1 MRYQPLNFD
10 QINIAAGTYSPS
22 CVKSFDNQTFAFWE
36 RSLFQRAL
44 SVLEFDLPADWT
56 GSKRDFFLYVL
67 FRFGFGAVF
76 KTDEYGLLFQPA
88 SVSGY
93 DVWYR
98 PVRAIVSNPAFR
110 SSLDMEIG
118 KECELLKLTPDYM
131 GIWDIITYYAEK
143 LSVLDS
149 NINTSLINLNAAQLI
164 GAKNK
169 SASMALQ
176 KMLDK
181 VHRGEPAVIFDQ
193 KITNDRSDKSDEPF
207 TVLDLGN
214 LKEKYLTTDQLADFR
229 TLIHNFDTEVGIP
242 TLPIEKKERM
252 ISDEA
257 TSLELDAVSRSQIWL
272 ETFNESAA
280 AVNAMF
286 GTKFRAR
293 RRKYPEGGAEDE
305 QREPDNDRDV

>member
-22 CVKSFDNQTFAFWE
+22 CVKAYDNQTFAFWE

-44 SVLEFDLPADWT
+44 SVLEFELPPDWT
-56 GSKRDFFLYVL
+56 GSKKDFFLYVL
-67 FRFGFGAVF
+67 FRFGFGAVL
-76 KTDEYGLLFQPA
+76 KRDEYGLLFQPA
-88 SVSGY
+88 SVTGI

-98 PVRAIVSNPAFR
+98 PVRAIISNPAFNT
-110 SSLDMEIG
+110 SLDLEIG

-131 GIWDIITYYAEK
+131 GVWDIITYYAEK

-169 SASMALQ
+169 AASEALK

-193 KITNDRSDKSDEPF
+193 KITNDRSDKSDDPF
-207 TVLDLGN
+207 TILDLGN
-214 LKEKYLTTDQLADFR
+214 LREKYLTTDQLADFR

-272 ETFNESAA
+272 ETFNESAE

-286 GTKFRAR
+286 GTGFKAKR
-293 RRKYPEGGAEDE
+293 REYPEGGAVDE
-305 QREPDNDRDV
+305 QRNDDSAGDV

>member
-1 MRYQPLNFD
+1 MRYQPFNFD

-67 FRFGFGAVF
+67 FRFGYGVVF
-76 KTDEYGLLFQPA
+76 KRDEYGLLFQPA
-88 SVSGY
+88 SLSGI

-98 PVRAIVSNPAFR
+98 PTRAIVSNPAFT

-118 KECELLKLTPDYM
+118 KDCEVLKLTPDYL

-169 SASMALQ
+169 SASEALK

-193 KITNDRSDKSDEPF
+193 SIVAKKTDNSDDPF

-272 ETFNESAA
+272 ETFNESAEL
-280 AVNAMF
+280 VNRMF
-286 GTKFRAR
+286 GTSFAAR
-293 RRKYPEGGAEDE
+293 RREYPEGGAEDE
-305 QREPDNDRDV
+305 LSEPDDDRNV

>member
-1 MRYQPLNFD
+1 MRYQPLNYES
-10 QINIAAGTYSPS
+10 INLMAGTYSPS

-56 GSKRDFFLYVL
+56 GSIRDFFLYVL
-67 FRFGFGAVF
+67 FRFGYGAVL
-76 KTDEYGLLFQPA
+76 KRDEYGLLFQPA
-88 SVSGY
+88 SITGI

-98 PVRAIVSNPAFR
+98 PVKAIISNPAFTT
-110 SSLDMEIG
+110 SLELEIG

-131 GIWDIITYYAEK
+131 GVWDIITYYAEK

-169 SASMALQ
+169 AASEALK

-181 VHRGEPAVIFDQ
+181 VHKGEPAVIFDQ
-193 KITNDRSDKSDEPF
+193 KITNDRSDKSEDPF
-207 TVLDLGN
+207 TILDLGN

-229 TLIHNFDTEVGIP
+229 TLIHNFDTEIGIP

-272 ETFNESAA
+272 ETFNESAD

-286 GTKFRAR
+286 GTNFRAR
-293 RRKYPEGGAEDE
+293 RREYPEGGAENE
-305 QREPDNDRDV
+305 QRNNDNAGDE

>member
-1 MRYQPLNFD
+1 MRYQPLNFE
-10 QINIAAGTYSPS
+10 QINMLAGTYSPS

-44 SVLEFDLPADWT
+44 SVLEFDLPEDWT

-76 KTDEYGLLFQPA
+76 KPDEYGLLFQPA
-88 SVSGY
+88 SVSGI

-98 PVRAIVSNPAFR
+98 PTRAIISNPAFT
-110 SSLDMEIG
+110 SSLELDIG
-118 KECELLKLTPDYM
+118 VECELLKLTPDYL
-131 GIWDIITYYAEK
+131 GVWDIITYYAEK

-169 SASMALQ
+169 SASEALK

-193 KITNDRSDKSDEPF
+193 SIVAKKADNSDDPF
-207 TVLDLGN
+207 TILDLGN

-229 TLIHNFDTEVGIP
+229 TLIHNFDTEIGIP

-272 ETFNESAA
+272 ETFNESADL
-280 AVNAMF
+280 VNRMF
-286 GTKFRAR
+286 GTNFRAR
-293 RRKYPEGGAEDE
+293 RREYPEGGAENE
-305 QREPDNDRDV
+305 QREPDDDRTV

>member
-1 MRYQPLNFD
+1 MRYRPLNFD
-10 QINIAAGTYSPS
+10 QINVAAGTYSPS
-22 CVKSFDNQTFAFWE
+22 CVKAYDNQTFAFWE

-67 FRFGFGAVF
+67 FRFGYGAVF
-76 KTDEYGLLFQPA
+76 NRDDMGLLFQPA
-88 SVSGY
+88 SVSGV

-98 PVRAIVSNPAFR
+98 PTRAIISNPAFP
-110 SSLDMEIG
+110 SSIELEIG
-118 KECELLKLTPDYM
+118 TECELLKLTPDYM
-131 GIWDIITYYAEK
+131 GVWDIIAYYAEK

-169 SASMALQ
+169 AAGEALK

-181 VHRGEPAVIFDQ
+181 VHKGEPAVIFDQ
-193 KITNDRSDKSDEPF
+193 KITNDRSDKSDDPF
-207 TVLDLGN
+207 TILDLGN
-214 LKEKYLTTDQLADFR
+214 LKERYLTTDQLADFR

-257 TSLELDAVSRSQIWL
+257 TSLEMDAVSRSQIWL
-272 ETFNESAA
+272 ETFNESAD
-280 AVNAMF
+280 AVNRMF
-286 GTKFRAR
+286 GTTIKAR
-293 RRKYPEGGAEDE
+293 RREYPEGGAGDE
-305 QREPDNDRDV
+305 QRNNDLVGDV

>member
-1 MRYQPLNFD
+1 MRYRPLNFD
-10 QINIAAGTYSPS
+10 QINVAAGTYSPS
-22 CVKSFDNQTFAFWE
+22 CVKAYDNQTFAFWE

-67 FRFGFGAVF
+67 FRFGYGAVF
-76 KTDEYGLLFQPA
+76 KRDDMGLLFQPA
-88 SVSGY
+88 SVSGV

-98 PVRAIVSNPAFR
+98 PTKAIISNPAFP
-110 SSLDMEIG
+110 SSIELEIG
-118 KECELLKLTPDYM
+118 TECELLKLTPDYM
-131 GIWDIITYYAEK
+131 GVWDIIAYYAEK
-143 LSVLDS
+143 LSVLDA

-169 SASMALQ
+169 AAGEALK

-181 VHRGEPAVIFDQ
+181 VHKGEPAVIFDQ
-193 KITNDRSDKSDEPF
+193 KIANDRSDKSDDPF
-207 TVLDLGN
+207 TVLNLGN
-214 LKEKYLTTDQLADFR
+214 LKERYLTTDQLADFR

-257 TSLELDAVSRSQIWL
+257 TSLEMDAVSRSQIWL
-272 ETFNESAA
+272 ETFNESAD
-280 AVNAMF
+280 AVNRMF
-286 GTKFRAR
+286 GTTIKAR
-293 RRKYPEGGAEDE
+293 RREYPEGGAGDE
-305 QREPDNDRDV
+305 QRNNDIVGDV